1 MSTPIKFRSLNVPIP
16 IRIYFSF
23 GQLFLS
29 FYRMDS
35 QRGEKV
41 EWTDDEVQDLI
52 ELLEEKPCL
61 WDIFS
66 NEYTK
71 KDVKE
76 RVYVESAEHID
87 SSSAIV
93 KAKIIGLR
101 AQLGREKAKEL
112 KTKSGQAT
120 NEKCVS
126 KWVFFAELKFL
137 RPAMAAT
144 KSQNSISTQNND
156 FNGE

>member
-35 QRGEKV
+35 QSGEKV

-52 ELLEEKPCL
+52 ELVEEKPCL

-71 KDVKE
+71 KEVKE
-76 RVYVESAEHID
+76 RVYVELAEHID

-101 AQLGREKAKEL
+101 AQLGREKAREL
-112 KTKSGQAT
+112 KTNSGQAT
-120 NEKCVS
+120 DEKCVS
-126 KWVFFAELKFL
+126 KWVFYEELKFL
-137 RPAMAAT
+137 RPAMAAR
-144 KSQNSISTQNND
+144 KSQNSITTQNND

>member
-35 QRGEKV
+35 QSGEKV

-52 ELLEEKPCL
+52 ELVEEKPCL

-66 NEYTK
+66 NEYT
-71 KDVKE
+71 
-76 RVYVESAEHID
+76 R
-87 SSSAIV
+87 
-93 KAKIIGLR
+93 R
-101 AQLGREKAKEL
+101 R
-112 KTKSGQAT
+112 
-120 NEKCVS
+120 
-126 KWVFFAELKFL
+126 
-137 RPAMAAT
+137 
-144 KSQNSISTQNND
+144 
-156 FNGE
+156 